1 MPFSEWQDQDIEHNF
16 SLKGFKQGHL
26 LRTFHY
32 VASVFRWD
40 FFTSA
45 MKERG
50 YSHPMAQLEFRL
62 HHGSKREIE
71 ERHHR
76 LPRNVVVANS

>member
-1 MPFSEWQDQDIEHNF
+1 
-16 SLKGFKQGHL
+16 
-26 LRTFHY
+26 
-32 VASVFRWD
+32 
-40 FFTSA
+40 